1 MEIRMVA
8 GTSLGANLQ
17 VDWFCC
23 FVMRCCER
31 TSPWSK
37 CSKPSAESVH
47 YQFSQDKHVNRAVSR
62 ATSTT
67 GGCNMLGTCWRW
79 FLRGIICF
87 HWYLLAGGWF
97 QCEHGTLLPSLL
109 DSALHAIKVPVLIM
123 ANFGV
128 HWGFGHYAGNSNLGH
143 MICAQCMGAKTCILY
158 ILQTRTLTAA
168 HLHTKCADLHV
179 WTLEPRHTST
189 DAVHM

>member
-1 MEIRMVA
+1 MVA

-17 VDWFCC
+17 VDWFCY

-31 TSPWSK
+31 MSPWSK

-47 YQFSQDKHVNRAVSR
+47 YQFCQDKHVNRAVSR

-97 QCEHGTLLPSLL
+97 QCEHGTCLPSLL

-143 MICAQCMGAKTCILY
+143 MICAQCMGVYTCIPY
-158 ILQTRTLTAA
+158 IFRHVHLQRHIYKQNVQICMFG
-168 HLHTKCADLHV
+168 HLSPCTHQQTQCMGK
-179 WTLEPRHTST
+179 
-189 DAVHM
+189 